1 MSNDTT
7 TTETSGTA
15 GEDSK
20 RPGIFS
26 LNGRSMFAGLGASL
40 AIRYKL
46 LIALGVLTLLT
57 IISAG
62 TGVFSLSSIRSDFD
76 NLAEKRISAVADGS
90 KLAVQSNQIATAA
103 VEISKAQDEFDR
115 SSAFGD
121 LKKIVKTIKTS
132 TDTVLKDNPGSSEA
146 NDLLSS
152 VSALGDS
159 LSQLDESTR
168 ARLAAATRRSEN
180 LAELFREHAEISHAF
195 VPIIDDAYFDA
206 AIAGEKAG
214 QLENPNSVNEM
225 GDHLAKLK
233 AALEADSALHELV
246 ALMVNGALTE
256 DEDSII
262 PLQDRINALAARFE
276 KAINTVGDA
285 NLTAKLFV
293 ITAFADPK
301 TGLLADRR
309 DELEA
314 ARKSK
319 SIIEEMFFLTNQL
332 SSSIDSMVAAQ
343 RTQAQ
348 ESAAQVHQLIATS
361 QSMMIGV
368 GVVSLVIAVIIGL
381 FVVHRGLT
389 LRLERLITNMQT
401 LANGDIETDFPAST
415 SNDEIGDMA
424 RAVEVFRENARE
436 RMRLASVS
444 EKEQFE
450 REKRQKRVEQLVSDF
465 RVAIG
470 DVLQSVSGNVDEM
483 QSTAQLLTEIAEDT
497 TSKAGGATGASQEA
511 YGSVQNVATATE
523 ELSSSISEITRQVEE
538 AASVVGEAGENVKST
553 TERVS
558 SLATAADKIG
568 DIVTMIQDIAEQ
580 TNLLALNATI
590 EAARAGDAGKGFA
603 VVAAEVKTLA
613 NQTAKATEEI
623 SSQISEIQSSTG
635 DAVGAIEAIST
646 TMATISKYTA
656 AINTSV
662 EQQNAAT
669 GEINSSVHQ
678 AATSAR
684 AVSENMDGL
693 SASVSETT
701 QSAAQVEHASTSVA
715 EQADQLR
722 KTVDDF
728 LEKVAAA

>member
-1 MSNDTT
+1 MSNDTVST
-7 TTETSGTA
+7 GNSDPATEEKKPSSMFA
-15 GEDSK
+15 
-20 RPGIFS
+20 
-26 LNGRSMFAGLGASL
+26 LNGRSMFAGLGASM

-46 LIALGVLTLLT
+46 MIALGVLTVLT

-76 NLAEKRISAVADGS
+76 ELAQKRIAAVADGS
-90 KLAVQSNQIATAA
+90 KLAVQSNKIATAA

-115 SSAFGD
+115 SSAFCD
-121 LKKIVKTIKTS
+121 LKKVVETIKSS
-132 TDTVLKDNPGSSEA
+132 TDTVLKENPNSSEA

-152 VSALGDS
+152 VSALESS
-159 LSQLDESTR
+159 LIQLDDSTR
-168 ARLAAATRRSEN
+168 ARLAAATRRTEN
-180 LAELFREHAEISHAF
+180 LEELFREHAEISRAF

-206 AIAGEKAG
+206 ALAGEKIG
-214 QLENPNSVNEM
+214 QFENPNAVEEM

-233 AALEADSALHELV
+233 SALEADSALHQLV
-246 ALMVNGALTE
+246 ALMVNGALTY
-256 DEDSII
+256 DENSII

-276 KAINTVGDA
+276 KSITTVGDA
-285 NLTAKLFV
+285 NLSAKLFV

-309 DELEA
+309 DELDA
-314 ARKSK
+314 AGKSK
-319 SIIEEMFFLTNQL
+319 AIIDEMFFLTNQL
-332 SSSIDSMVAAQ
+332 SSSIDSMIATQ
-343 RTQAQ
+343 RQQAQ
-348 ESAAQVHQLIATS
+348 ESAGQVHKLIATS
-361 QSMMIGV
+361 QSMMIAV
-368 GVVSLVIAVIIGL
+368 GVVSLAIALIIAI

-401 LANGDIETDFPAST
+401 LAEGDIETDFPASK

-436 RMRLASVS
+436 RSRLASVS
-444 EKEQFE
+444 EKEQLE
-450 REKRQKRVEQLVSDF
+450 REKRQQRVEELVSEF
-465 RVAIG
+465 RDAIG
-470 DVLQSVSGNVDEM
+470 EVLESVSGNVGEM
-483 QSTAQLLTEIAEDT
+483 QTTAQLLTGIAEDT
-497 TSKAGGATGASQEA
+497 TSKASGATGASQEA
-511 YGSVQNVATATE
+511 YSSVQNVATATE
-523 ELSSSISEITRQVEE
+523 ELSTSIAEITRQVED
-538 AASVVGEAGENVKST
+538 AASVVGEAGDNVKST

-603 VVAAEVKTLA
+603 VVASEVKTLA

-635 DAVGAIEAIST
+635 DAVTAIQAISK
-646 TMATISKYTA
+646 TMDTISKYTA
-656 AINTSV
+656 SINTSV

-669 GEINSSVHQ
+669 GEINASVHQ

-684 AVSENMDGL
+684 SVSDNMDGL